1 MPFGCVCVCSQDQKK
16 YIVDYSFSTLRTS
29 LFIFSLW
36 LFIICFSSKINY
48 IIKVTSVIYLI
59 VNVMRI
65 ETYVTISNINYA
77 KFFSEH
83 FFVLGAKSRPHSRT
97 HCTQHTLGLWSTITM
112 KNKLYYLNWALGK
125 RVLLRVDR
133 HTRTR
138 IHQKSDIQLTNVY
151 KTGVSEIEWLK
162 VLTILLI
169 NKWTEMEQN

>member
-97 HCTQHTLGLWSTITM
+97 HCTQHTLGLWSTVTM

-125 RVLLRVDR
+125 RLSYGWTDIPAHASIRNPIFSSRTCTKQAYPKLNDSKFLR
-133 HTRTR
+133 
-138 IHQKSDIQLTNVY
+138 Y
-151 KTGVSEIEWLK
+151 F
-162 VLTILLI
+162 
-169 NKWTEMEQN
+169 